1 MQRAVD
7 DVMFEARP
15 GRRVPLAVSVGAA
28 IFPRDGRTYE
38 ELLSTADSRMYR
50 DKTRRKQRGRVR
62 RTAAAKSSG
71 TVPLPFPEEI
81 SEIEIQRAGF
91 GVL

>member
-1 MQRAVD
+1 
-7 DVMFEARP
+7 
-15 GRRVPLAVSVGAA
+15 VPLALSVGAA

-62 RTAAAKSSG
+62 RTAMAKNTGS
-71 TVPLPFPEEI
+71 VPLPFPEEI
-81 SEIEIQRAGF
+81 SEIDIQRAGF